1 MLQIVKKHTKLIDWV
16 FPNYSWTTCRKHE
29 ETVPKN
35 RDVVTD
41 TIIIK
46 LQQNQVEMNSM
57 ISLIVF
63 TPSIP
68 ALTEF
73 KNLSLRR

>member
-1 MLQIVKKHTKLIDWV
+1 MLQIVKKHSKLVDQV
-16 FPNYSWTTCRKHE
+16 SPNYSWTTCREHE

-46 LQQNQVEMNSM
+46 LQQNQVEMNSI

-73 KNLSLRR
+73 KNLSVRR